1 MNSDEHELKDQ
12 RVYLTP
18 KHYITISFLILLIT
32 MVITTTYNLINYLQ
46 IGPLQKEV
54 QNLKKEVDSKDS
66 QNDALKDKLNNVDG
80 AYKRLLEKEKSP
92 VTMQP
97 LDGDTVI
104 GGMIKFRWDYLYHKK
119 YQKYIIEIRCIS
131 GNNRT
136 NRKYDVAIPRQ
147 EIMTLP
153 TAELGNGEFIWR
165 IIPGY
170 MQKDQ
175 EVIQGKPSNYS
186 FFTVYKSTVDRIRE
200 TKILRVGQTPS
211 FKGSFTSYGD
221 SGKIKGFDVDLINW
235 IAPKLASELNIK
247 EKIKC
252 KIVKLPWADL
262 LPSLAK
268 HEIDLVITGM
278 TSTRAREEEFS
289 GIKFTEGY
297 YQTHEVFVSLRKFGK
312 RLKDLEI
319 LKGKKV
325 GVAADTTNEQVANF
339 LSSKYGFTVNNTFKS
354 QEDLVTGLQ
363 NNIIQ
368 FILMDDVLT
377 TNSHGMILYQ
387 IGPKLDK
394 LLTDFYL
401 DKLGRT
407 KEMYAIAVVEEPQV
421 GPNLLTLINNILK
434 TSEAKAKL
442 HQLTKTWIKNKIF

>member
-1 MNSDEHELKDQ
+1 
-12 RVYLTP
+12 
-18 KHYITISFLILLIT
+18 

-54 QNLKKEVDSKDS
+54 RILKTEVDSKDS
-66 QNDALKDKLNNVDG
+66 QNDALKDKLNKVDG

-92 VTMQP
+92 VTMEP

-104 GGMIKFRWDYLYHKK
+104 GGMIKFKWDYLYHKK

-131 GNNRT
+131 DNNKT
-136 NRKYDVAIPRQ
+136 NQKYDVAIPKQ

-153 TAELGNGEFIWR
+153 TNELGNGEFIWR

-186 FFTVYKSTVDRIRE
+186 YFTVYKSTVDRIKE
-200 TKILRVGQTPS
+200 TKILRIGQTPS
-211 FKGSFTSYGD
+211 FKGSFTSYGN
-221 SGKIKGFDVDLINW
+221 SGKIEGFDVDLINW

-247 EKIKC
+247 GKIKC
-252 KIVKLPWADL
+252 KIVKLAWADL

-268 HEIDLVITGM
+268 HEIDLVISAM
-278 TSTRAREEEFS
+278 TSTKAREQEFP
-289 GIKFTEGY
+289 GIKFTKGY

-325 GVAADTTNEQVANF
+325 GVYADTTNEQVAHY
-339 LSSKYGFTVNNTFKS
+339 LSSKYGFIINNTFKS

-363 NNIIQ
+363 NNIMQ
-368 FILMDDVLT
+368 FALIDDVLA
-377 TNSHGMILYQ
+377 TNGHGMTLYQ
-387 IGPKLDK
+387 VGPKLDK
-394 LLTDFYL
+394 SLTNFYL

-407 KEMYAIAVVEEPQV
+407 KEVYAIAVVEEPQV
-421 GPNLLTLINNILK
+421 APNLLTLINNILK
-434 TSEAKAKL
+434 TPEAKAKI
-442 HQLTKTWIKNKIF
+442 HQLTKAWIENKIF